1 MRARRNSQRERKNAS
16 LERELG
22 GEGTRE
28 EEEKLL
34 DFSIYLQ
41 GLLQLIYMRKGP
53 QLTASG

>member
-1 MRARRNSQRERKNAS
+1 MYVGKREGFG
-16 LERELG
+16 RELG